1 MTPVL
6 AAAWLYESV
15 IGIEVWQFLGI
26 AVLLAIIVLL
36 RYAVLRL
43 VWYALR
49 RRIDPERH
57 EFWAREQKRLE
68 LPVLLIVAALT
79 ILVGFPVLDFDP
91 DVENVV
97 KTFASFASAL
107 AATLLGLRMVDV
119 ATEYWADVAS
129 RTDSKLDDQ
138 LVPLARTVGKIF
150 VGVVG
155 AIFVL
160 QNLNINITSLVA
172 GLGIG
177 GVAVALAAQDSI
189 KNLLGGATI
198 LADKPFQVGDWVVI
212 GQYEGT
218 VEQVG
223 FRSTRIRTFADSL
236 ITMPNARITDT
247 EVNNMGRRSWRRYST
262 TLGLAYYTDPD
273 RIQAFVEGVRAI
285 VLANPKMRHDYY
297 IVEFITFADSSLNIM
312 VYTFIEAADWNEEM
326 RVRHIFNLDIL
337 RLAERLE
344 VDFAFPT
351 QTLHV
356 AETPGRPQQLLPQT
370 FARRARRD
378 RRRLR
383 TRRLVRPALR
393 PADHARLR
401 QRLSGYCKLA
411 PTDLASR
418 R

>member
-1 MTPVL
+1 MSL
-6 AAAWLYESV
+6 
-15 IGIEVWQFLGI
+15 
-26 AVLLAIIVLL
+26 
-36 RYAVLRL
+36 
-43 VWYALR
+43 
-49 RRIDPERH
+49 PELIQSWTISWCRWPAP
-57 EFWAREQKRLE
+57 WARSSS
-68 LPVLLIVAALT
+68 
-79 ILVGFPVLDFDP
+79 GW
-91 DVENVV
+91 
-97 KTFASFASAL
+97 SARSL
-107 AATLLGLRMVDV
+107 C
-119 ATEYWADVAS
+119 S
-129 RTDSKLDDQ
+129 RTS
-138 LVPLARTVGKIF
+138 
-150 VGVVG
+150 
-155 AIFVL
+155 
-160 QNLNINITSLVA
+160 TSTSRRSVA

-326 RVRHIFNLDIL
+326 RTRHIFNLDIL
-337 RLAERLE
+337 RLAERLA

-356 AETPGRPQQLLPQT
+356 AETPGRSQQLPPQRSRDELGAT
-370 FARRARRD
+370 VDDFAP
-378 RRRLR
+378 
-383 TRRLVRPALR
+383 RRLVRSALR